1 MCIDLTMQQ
10 QNTCGKKTELQA
22 EIDKATLTVG
32 DFSASLSVTDILRRQ
47 KIIKDIVELNNIINQ
62 LDLIDIY

>member
-1 MCIDLTMQQ
+1 MVLFYDSPS
-10 QNTCGKKTELQA
+10 KLQG
-22 EIDKATLTVG
+22 EIAKSTLTVG

>member
-1 MCIDLTMQQ
+1 MVLFYDSPS
-10 QNTCGKKTELQA
+10 KLQG
-22 EIDKATLTVG
+22 EIAKSTLTVG
-32 DFSASLSVTDILRRQ
+32 DFSASLSVTDRLRRQ